1 MSTFL
6 QKLFILCNFFS
17 ILTFGQVQ
25 YSYWNIEYAYE
36 KLGKNRTNSG
46 FNGYSKIAQQIQKCV
61 KACAKHIWKISIDSQ
76 GRSKVQKIW
85 IYMVTILTVVT
96 CLR

>member
-1 MSTFL
+1 MSTFFKNFL
-6 QKLFILCNFFS
+6 YYVNFFS
-17 ILTFGQVQ
+17 IITFDQVP

-61 KACAKHIWKISIDSQ
+61 KACAKHIWEISIDSQ